1 MNPQEADNV
10 VVVPF
15 NNPTL
20 NYLPTSLIHSLILN
34 LPGLPLNDVARSKSA
49 LLDSETVEQVI
60 ERILEEEY
68 MDPQEF
74 IECF

>member
-1 MNPQEADNV
+1 M
-10 VVVPF
+10 VVPF

-20 NYLPTSLIHSLILN
+20 NYLPTSLIHSLIMN
-34 LPGLPLNDVARSKSA
+34 LPGLPLGDVARSKSA

-60 ERILEEEY
+60 ERTLEEEY